1 MGSSAGRR
9 LWAFI
14 GSPKNRAMLSWAGS
28 GVAVAAAG
36 IWAVVT
42 FAFPEKKAPSAPTV
56 ACAQQGGVAA
66 GRDAS
71 HNTVTVTTTG
81 TGNSTGAIACADATK
96 K

>member
-1 MGSSAGRR
+1 MGNGAGRR

-14 GSPKNRAMLSWAGS
+14 GSPKHRAMLSWVGS
-28 GVAVAAAG
+28 GVVVAAAG

-42 FAFPEKKAPSAPTV
+42 FVFPEKSSPTV
-56 ACAQQGGVAA
+56 ACAQQGSVAA

-81 TGNSTGAIACADATK
+81 TGNSTGAIACADTAK